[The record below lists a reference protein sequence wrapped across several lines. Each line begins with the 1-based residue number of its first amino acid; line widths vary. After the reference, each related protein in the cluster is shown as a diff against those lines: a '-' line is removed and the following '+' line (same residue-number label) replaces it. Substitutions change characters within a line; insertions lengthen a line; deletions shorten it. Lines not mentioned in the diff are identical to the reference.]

1 MTRNIKITAFWD
13 IMAHSLIGANVPK
26 GTCRI
31 FRVEDSFSA
40 VKKDA
45 AVSSK
50 MLVSIYKTNAYIW

>member
-1 MTRNIKITAFWD
+1 MMTNIKITAFWD
-13 IMAHSLIGANVPK
+13 VMPQFDWYQCTE

-31 FRVEDSFSA
+31 FRVKHSSA

-50 MLVSIYKTNAYIW
+50 MLVSIYKTNTYIW